1 MSNNEIKYRK
11 KIQTTHLKDE
21 PETKALRMRKGN
33 SAQCRL
39 TQECQII
46 HLNSKC
52 KPNHFYINSMQSC
65 WYNSTKSRF
74 SLILHTHYIALVKKQ
89 RKKIII
95 KGIESHLPVKK
106 PRNVRATIHS
116 TTQIHPAAHFFDPSF
131 ASLCGTEG

>member
-21 PETKALRMRKGN
+21 SETKALRMRKGN

-52 KPNHFYINSMQSC
+52 KPNHFYINSMQVNLVDTIQQNPDFHK
-65 WYNSTKSRF
+65 Y
-74 SLILHTHYIALVKKQ
+74 YIH
-89 RKKIII
+89 I
-95 KGIESHLPVKK
+95 
-106 PRNVRATIHS
+106 T
-116 TTQIHPAAHFFDPSF
+116 
-131 ASLCGTEG
+131 